1 MCICMLGLLRLLLFL
16 SFYLLCVRRT
26 DVAAVF
32 GSLL

>member
-1 MCICMLGLLRLLLFL
+1 MLGLLRLLLFL
-16 SFYLLCVRRT
+16 SFIFCVPRT